1 MQVGWKLM
9 IDRGTRDRVVRVRN
23 LQEYFHD
30 SIKDVVARQRVE
42 IDPHAA
48 HYVVNLL
55 TIFSRSNEL
64 YEEHAE
70 HYGLRPLALMLAE
83 AANTDLHDQRSYLL
97 QRIGDVALFIAGFF
111 ADGLAGKAVD
121 VDYYIYMGGNAYGSL
136 SEEIRGTFRGRAFAP
151 VYKELAAK
159 FQVLV
164 DVLNEV
170 ADGARESSG
179 IDVLRAYEVWLK
191 TGSRRAESLLR
202 KCGVEPVQGH
212 LHHRH

>member
-1 MQVGWKLM
+1 MF
-9 IDRGTRDRVVRVRN
+9 DSGTRDRVVRVRN
-23 LQEYFHD
+23 LQEFFHD
-30 SIKDVVARQRVE
+30 SINDVVTRQRVE

-64 YEEHAE
+64 YEDHAE

-83 AANTDLHDQRSYLL
+83 AADADRLDHRNYLL

-121 VDYYIYMGGNAYGSL
+121 LDYYIYMGGNAYDSL
-136 SEEIRGTFRGRAFAP
+136 SDEIRGTFRGRAFAP
-151 VYKELAAK
+151 VYKELSVK

-170 ADGARESSG
+170 ADGARENS
-179 IDVLRAYEVWLK
+179 DVDLLRAYEVWLK
-191 TGSRRAESLLR
+191 TGSRRAEALLR
-202 KCGVEPVQGH
+202 QSGVEPLQGH
-212 LHHRH
+212 LNRRH